1 MKDNPKW
8 TRKELVDTIDNTE
21 TRIVRLVEPISVQI
35 VYITAWVDED
45 GEAVHF
51 RDDVYDRDKP
61 LYQALLERPP
71 IPTMYALI
79 KAFDSN

>member
-1 MKDNPKW
+1 MASTLAPASVMENNEVFV
-8 TRKELVDTIDNTE
+8 ELVWNSLYNSYWASAD
-21 TRIVRLVEPISVQI
+21 L
-35 VYITAWVDED
+35 DED

-79 KAFDSN
+79 KAFESN